1 MMASAAAT
9 SASDA
14 VAPGTPA
21 SSTTASSAAAAAAG
35 GPVAAAVTPQK
46 RRRAAKIDLD
56 DRIAEATRDMKHA
69 QKALHAARAQAR
81 NERRKKQRLVKKA
94 AALTT
99 ADLERIAQLKKGGLW
114 DPALGL
120 PAPPLED
127 GDTEKPKV
135 SSAAASALT
144 GLCPATAGG
153 PSQASDSKAVAST
166 AAAATDVVRTDRE
179 SEVESD
185 PEE

>member
-1 MMASAAAT
+1 MASATAT
-9 SASDA
+9 SASTA

-21 SSTTASSAAAAAAG
+21 SSTTASSAEAAAAG
-35 GPVAAAVTPQK
+35 GSDAAAATPRK
-46 RRRAAKIDLD
+46 CHRAAKIDLD
-56 DRIAEATRDMKHA
+56 DRIADATRDMKSA

-94 AALTT
+94 AALTME
-99 ADLERIAQLKKGGLW
+99 DLERIAQLKKCGLW

-127 GDTEKPKV
+127 GDAEKPAV
-135 SSAAASALT
+135 SSTAASALT

-153 PSQASDSKAVAST
+153 PSQASDSKPVAST
-166 AAAATDVVRTDRE
+166 AASATDVVRTDRE
-179 SEVESD
+179 SEGASD
-185 PEE
+185 PED